1 MAIPTDWVAPLDDQ
15 DKLRV
20 LCTDNNHFDVMRGKQ
35 SPLLNN
41 LVRHKTL
48 CDKSW
53 ESKPLTQRYDGLIW
67 FMTSL
72 GFCDINRYTID
83 SAKIGIEYTRDFQ
96 IEFLQAAFAL
106 VCHKTDDIGRYHLTA
121 YADIFRLI
129 YEKENENR
137 FIICNKALMSYQDM
151 YKRCH
156 VEYTIETTP
165 YSLDFIRNRCIT
177 QSGRIKVIRPRSFY
191 SRFSRGCQSYGE
203 FLAASNAASLS
214 LGQSLANDTVFMNIQ
229 SAFLKNVIVSYSKLP
244 QVVLKTRLLLQHF
257 PLAAIKVAKTLE
269 NAAKCKQ
276 HESSNFVFDDA
287 GNTVPVDATNQP
299 VDVNGLNCAQT
310 EIAFYENLHP
320 IMYTHFQEL
329 GSRSLLGLKI
339 ELILL
344 VGVGVNTIVLSV
356 LLMQTRKKLSTA
368 TILFIFNVLFSNVLF
383 VASFVCLFLG
393 LFIDLPIT
401 GDLHETPSNVPLDVA
416 ETLQTHLIQPN
427 EFLKHLAQE
436 TLYSLAQN
444 GSLLGLTHLLVLV
457 LVVINRSMSGEA
469 IRLSRRCVIAV
480 FSCVWIFLIVTHV
493 VFSALQYSAINS
505 LDQFFLSG
513 VSGPGSLKCDHKL
526 LSDYVEMGGTCD
538 RVAIF
543 HQFGVYLLRGHT
555 LFTLTFLVAS
565 IIVFF
570 GYNVRLQH
578 DILLT
583 GLRER
588 SPHRRRETLFN
599 TLLLSLGA
607 FFISVSCQSY
617 IEIAVFWADDRAGI
631 ARLATFYQWARLA
644 AFVDPLFNPILIGLR
659 TPSIRRR
666 LRLYLFVA
674 LGMLGSMFCPWRPWH
689 RKRKATRS
697 KRRTTLT
704 GPESHPINRRPGN
717 ESEGNNSESSFK
729 VFCAQHVRFI
739 RHSFLRRSRNSS
751 HLNHSRS
758 VV

>member
-1 MAIPTDWVAPLDDQ
+1 MIVSVMAIPTDWVAPLDDQ

-203 FLAASNAASLS
+203 FLAASNAAALS
-214 LGQSLANDTVFMNIQ
+214 LGQSLAKDTVFMNIQ

-287 GNTVPVDATNQP
+287 GNSVPVDATNQP

-320 IMYTHFQEL
+320 VMYTHFQEL

-356 LLMQTRKKLSTA
+356 LLIQTRKKLSTA

-570 GYNVRLQH
+570 GYN
-578 DILLT
+578 
-583 GLRER
+583 GLSLASSER

-666 LRLYLFVA
+666 LRLYLFAV
-674 LGMLGSMFCPWRPWH
+674 LGMLGSIFCDRGIENE
-689 RKRKATRS
+689 
-697 KRRTTLT
+697 RRLVRVKFTDP
-704 GPESHPINRRPGN
+704 PESHPINRRPGN

-729 VFCAQHVRFI
+729 VFCAQHFI

-751 HLNHSRS
+751 HLDHSRS